1 MRWSGGR
8 IGPMLRP
15 TRAAANGIW
24 RMYEV
29 SENII
34 DTTWP
39 TARDANFANVTQLV
53 HGDDQEGFAGSL
65 PTTPQHW
72 RNNASGSHSVPYA
85 LGTAGN
91 GAILSTLATGG
102 VTPKFGTTCIKV
114 QNFGLGLSSVT
125 ADCNFG
131 TGDFTIEGWF
141 YIGTLGASNII
152 DCRAN
157 SASNG
162 AFPTIYCLSNLGSLR
177 YFTNSADRIT
187 GANGTL
193 VAATWTHIALSRV
206 SGSTYLYANGVQAG
220 ATFVDATNYAGS
232 GCFWGSSSNASP
244 IVGFMQELRITN
256 GVGRYSGATCTVPT
270 TKFADTA

>member
-15 TRAAANGIW
+15 TRATANGIW

-39 TARDANFANVTQLV
+39 IKTDANFANVTVLV

-72 RNNASGSHSVPYA
+72 RNNASGIHSIAWA
-85 LGTAGN
+85 LGSNNN
-91 GAILSTLATGG
+91 GPALSTGI
-102 VTPKFGTTCIKV
+102 TPKFGSTCIKV
-114 QNFGLGLSSVT
+114 NSFGLGTNGTST
-125 ADCNFG
+125 DFQFG

-141 YIGTLGASNII
+141 YFTALAAFNII
-152 DCRAN
+152 DCRA
-157 SASNG
+157 STASNG

-177 YFTNSADRIT
+177 YFVSSADRIT

-193 VAATWTHIALSRV
+193 TTNTWTHIALSRV
-206 SGSTYLYANGVQAG
+206 SGNTYLYANGAQVG
-220 ATFVDATNYAGS
+220 ATFVDATNYGS
-232 GCFWGSSSNASP
+232 VQGFWGSSSNASP
-244 IVGFMQELRITN
+244 ISGYMQELRVTN

-270 TKFADTA
+270 SKFADTA